1 MLAGVGNLLTIQG
14 ISANPPG
21 TANGDSDTVSNLRRD
36 TQLRSR
42 RAPRVCALLT
52 LCCSRAVCVCVCV
65 CVCARQGWS
74 DWGEAARP
82 APTISPHHW
91 VSSSR
96 VSISTV
102 SLTLLSELPL
112 CCVSQ
117 TLDKWLLLRLCS
129 SFLHPCR
136 LVCSPAQ
143 VGTHR
148 NRQAWIWPRPERP
161 PLPLRPGQ
169 G

>member
-65 CVCARQGWS
+65 CARARDGVTGVKQPDLPPPSALITGS
-74 DWGEAARP
+74 AAHVS
-82 APTISPHHW
+82 ASPPSASHF
-91 VSSSR
+91 SPSSR
-96 VSISTV
+96 SAVSPRLWTSGYF
-102 SLTLLSELPL
+102 
-112 CCVSQ
+112 CVSAQ
-117 TLDKWLLLRLCS
+117 VSCTLAGSCAALLRWGRTETGRRGSGHARRDRLC
-129 SFLHPCR
+129 P
-136 LVCSPAQ
+136 
-143 VGTHR
+143 
-148 NRQAWIWPRPERP
+148 
-161 PLPLRPGQ
+161 
-169 G
+169 